1 MSDYK
6 PFNNHPKQT
15 FQLVDGQRVARIK
28 DDKKATFKW
37 LPCPMNGHNDTAGS
51 WVFEMD
57 DGEVVYLSGYIYDSY
72 PWRIPNRFRKLGPYE
87 LIADRVEAKKAEL
100 AAEQWEPTTLQE
112 DYDCARICDL
122 LDMIVDEKVK
132 TEDYNF
138 VVERLMAMVAGE

>member
-1 MSDYK
+1 MSDCK
-6 PFNNHPKQT
+6 LFANHPKQT

-37 LPCPMNGHNDTAGS
+37 RPCPMNGHNDTAGS
-51 WVFEMD
+51 WAFEMD

-72 PWRIPNRFRKLGPYE
+72 PWRIPNRFRKLGPDE
-87 LIADRVEAKKAEL
+87 LIEDRVEAG
-100 AAEQWEPTTLQE
+100 WEPTTLQE
-112 DYDCARICDL
+112 DYNNALICDL

-138 VVERLMAMVAGE
+138 VVERLMALVAGE

>member
-6 PFNNHPKQT
+6 LFVNHPKQT

-37 LPCPMNGHNDTAGS
+37 RPCPMNGHNDTAGS

-57 DGEVVYLSGYIYDSY
+57 DGEVVYLSGAMHDLY
-72 PWRIPNRFRKLGPYE
+72 PWRIPNHFRKLGPDE
-87 LIADRVEAKKAEL
+87 LIEDRVEAG
-100 AAEQWEPTTLQE
+100 WEPTTLQE
-112 DYDCARICDL
+112 DYNNALICDL

-138 VVERLMAMVAGE
+138 VVERLMALVAGE